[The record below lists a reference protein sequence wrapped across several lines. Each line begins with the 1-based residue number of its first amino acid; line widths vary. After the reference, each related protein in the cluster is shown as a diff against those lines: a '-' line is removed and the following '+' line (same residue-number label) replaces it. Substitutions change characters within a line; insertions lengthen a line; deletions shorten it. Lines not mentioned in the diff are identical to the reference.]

1 MGFQEIAKNRH
12 SIRAYLPKEIEEE
25 KLTQILEAARQ
36 APSAG
41 NLQAYKIFVVKESQ
55 TKQQIAAAAND
66 QDFLGQAAVI
76 LIFCQ
81 DPYQSAKKYR
91 KRGEELFSLQDAT
104 IACAYAQ
111 IAASDLGLGTCWVGA
126 FDEEK
131 VREIVHISQ
140 TLRPV
145 ALLPVGYPA
154 ETPPPH
160 DRRPLSELVV
170 KR

>member
-1 MGFQEIAKNRH
+1 MGFGEIAKNRH
-12 SIRAYLPKEIEEE
+12 SIRAYKQKEIEEE
-25 KLTQILEAARQ
+25 KLNQILEAARQ

-41 NLQAYKIFVVKESQ
+41 NLQAYKIFVVKEIQ

-81 DPYQSAKKYR
+81 DAYQSAGKYS
-91 KRGEELFSLQDAT
+91 KRGEELYSLQDTT

-111 IAASDLGLGTCWVGA
+111 LAASDLDLGACWVGA

-131 VREIVHISQ
+131 IRAIVHISQ
-140 TLRPV
+140 TLRPI

-154 ETPPPH
+154 ETPLPH
-160 DRRPLSELVV
+160 ARRPLSELVL